1 MNRWKSAFG
10 LILAAILMQSAGNV
24 RALASSDRSVDSKTQ
39 TSVAAP
45 AQQDQKGQMENDLQR
60 YVDKEVADRFAQS
73 ETDILEHARRIEESG
88 EQVLSATHSWIE
100 VVTLLFV
107 ISFALFVGEFR
118 GLHRAKLEARAAGQ
132 AALAATQSAE
142 QAVARA
148 SHAAA
153 NAEDGVRR
161 IQKAEM
167 EIVEPAKERMLQ
179 LQSSI
184 SQALADVQ
192 QYIAGIEDFE
202 QPAVVGEPSELP
214 PVENVERMEE
224 ADIVILIAMRTGAIS
239 LDDLA
244 PAFVKL
250 GKYWNYIENYPRAVA
265 RFQRAFELDSTSW
278 EPLLGISRSFC
289 GLSSR
294 AGVAEEIKQGD
305 LREAALWCKKAEQAC
320 PNPEP
325 RIFLNWGWIAYGQEQ
340 IDVAIEWY
348 KKAKAADPEIKR
360 PTCIYNLSA
369 AYAKTGNFSQA
380 LDEFQLV
387 VGRDRNWEYAA
398 RDSDF
403 KALMEDQTAYGERF
417 RELLAKAKREAETG
431 SS

>member
-1 MNRWKSAFG
+1 MNLWKSAFG
-10 LILAAILMQSAGNV
+10 LILAAILLQSAGNV
-24 RALASSDRSVDSKTQ
+24 RALASGDGTLNSKTQ
-39 TSVAAP
+39 TAVAASVLP
-45 AQQDQKGQMENDLQR
+45 DQKAQTESDLQR
-60 YVDKEVADRFAQS
+60 YVDKEVADKFAQS

-100 VVTLLFV
+100 LVTLLFV
-107 ISFALFVGEFR
+107 ISFALFVGEFQ
-118 GLHRAKLEARAAGQ
+118 GLHRAKVKARAAGR
-132 AALAATQSAE
+132 AALAATQNAQ

-148 SHAAA
+148 SQAAA

-184 SQALADVQ
+184 SQALEDVQ

-224 ADIVILIAMRTGAIS
+224 ADIIILIAMRTGAIG
-239 LDDLA
+239 LNDLA

-250 GKYWNYIENYPRAVA
+250 GKYWNYIDNYPRAVA
-265 RFQRAFELDSTSW
+265 RFQRAIELDATSW

-289 GLSSR
+289 GLASR
-294 AGVAEEIKQGD
+294 PGVDEEIKQGD
-305 LREAALWCKKAEQAC
+305 LREAAIWCRKAEQAC
-320 PNPEP
+320 PNQEP
-325 RIFLNWGWIAYGQEQ
+325 RIFLNWGWIAYGQGQ
-340 IDVAIEWY
+340 IDAAIEWY
-348 KKAKAADPEIKR
+348 QKAKTADPEIKR

-369 AYAKTGNFSQA
+369 AYAKAGNLSQA

-387 VGRDRNWEYAA
+387 VARDRNWEYAA
-398 RDSDF
+398 RDPDF
-403 KALMEDQTAYGERF
+403 RVLMQDQTAYGRRF
-417 RELLAKAKREAETG
+417 RELLAKAKREAEAG
-431 SS
+431 LS